1 MTRTRPAALTQIVDL
16 FLIELSSYRWA
27 WRSMVITGI
36 LGPVFFIVALGFF
49 AQSQGPTA
57 LGFILTGNLIMSLM
71 FEIFNRVATH
81 FGFIRFAG
89 MLDYFA
95 TLPIQRANL
104 LLAIVLAFLVLALP
118 ALTVTLVFGASFLQI
133 PLHIHPLFLLAVP
146 MIALPMSGLGAFIGV
161 SVPNPEQTGSI
172 STLLTLVMLGLG
184 PVLIPAEQLP
194 PVLLTFG
201 WLSPATYA
209 ASALRQTLLGPVTG
223 RILLDFAALL
233 AFSLLSLWLVSH
245 KMDWRQ

>member
-1 MTRTRPAALTQIVDL
+1 MRTRPAVLTQIVDL

-27 WRSMVITGI
+27 WQSMIVTGI

-49 AQSQGPTA
+49 ARGQGPEA
-57 LGFILTGNLIMSLM
+57 LGYILTGNLMLSLM
-71 FEIFNRVATH
+71 FEIFNRVAAH

-104 LLAIVLAFLVLALP
+104 LLAVVLAFLVLALP
-118 ALTVTLVFGASFLQI
+118 ALVVTLGFGALFLQI

-146 MIALPMSGLGAFIGV
+146 IIALPMSGLGAFIGV
-161 SVPNPEQTGSI
+161 SVPNPEQTGTI
-172 STLLTLVMLGLG
+172 STLFTLVMLGLG
-184 PVLIPAEQLP
+184 SVLIPPEQLP
-194 PVLLTFG
+194 PVLLTLG
-201 WLSPATYA
+201 WFSPATYA

-223 RILLDFAALL
+223 RIILDFAVLL
-233 AFSLLSLWLVSH
+233 TLSLVSLWLVNH